1 MDVNN
6 EINKHEPYD
15 IDDISSVHFDLNFEE
30 SVSHL
35 PECIICKL
43 TEEEDYYE
51 DLSENAFCTC
61 KFYYHESCYEEW
73 IQYKKENKCL
83 ICDQDISSN
92 FYITSPEISPRNRHF
107 VLTRREQR
115 LLRRMQIRERRIGC
129 DDIFCNIIC
138 CRFPYNRRNCC
149 LTWTQLNEDF
159 INKTVVCSLFALIGV
174 ALIIFLCLLLSA
186 PWMFRGIQL

>member
-1 MDVNN
+1 MNVDN
-6 EINKHEPYD
+6 EINRHEPYN
-15 IDDISSVHFDLNFEE
+15 IDDISSIHFNLDFEE
-30 SVSHL
+30 SICDL

-43 TEEEDYYE
+43 TEEEEYYE
-51 DLSENAFCTC
+51 DLSMNAFCDC

-107 VLTRREQR
+107 ILTRRER
-115 LLRRMQIRERRIGC
+115 LLLRRMQIRERPIGC

-149 LTWTQLNEDF
+149 LTRTQLNEDS
-159 INKTVVCSLFALIGV
+159 INKTVICSLFVLIGV
-174 ALIIFLCLLLSA
+174 ALVVFLCLLLSA
-186 PWMFRGIQL
+186 PWMFKSSSV

>member
-6 EINKHEPYD
+6 EINKHKPYD
-15 IDDISSVHFDLNFEE
+15 IDDISSVRFDLKFEE
-30 SVSHL
+30 SVADL

-51 DLSENAFCTC
+51 DLSMNAFCDC

-107 VLTRREQR
+107 VLTRRER
-115 LLRRMQIRERRIGC
+115 LLLRRMQIRERPIGC

-149 LTWTQLNEDF
+149 LTWTQLNEDS
-159 INKTVVCSLFALIGV
+159 INKTVVCSLFVLIGV
-174 ALIIFLCLLLSA
+174 ALVIFLCLLLSA

>member
-1 MDVNN
+1 MNVNN

-15 IDDISSVHFDLNFEE
+15 INDISSVHFDLNFEE

-51 DLSENAFCTC
+51 DLSENVFCDC

-107 VLTRREQR
+107 VLTRRER
-115 LLRRMQIRERRIGC
+115 LLLRRMQIRERQIGG

-138 CRFPYNRRNCC
+138 CRFPFNRRNAC
-149 LTWTQLNEDF
+149 LTWTRLNEDCISKSF
-159 INKTVVCSLFALIGV
+159 VCTVLLLSGV
-174 ALIIFLCLLLSA
+174 ALVIFLCLLLSA
-186 PWMFRGIQL
+186 PWMFRGAQL